1 MAWRLELSPE
11 AKRDLAR
18 IDKKTAIR
26 ILRFLTERAAEAANP
41 RILAIP
47 LQGPRNRGLWRFRIG
62 DYRAVARIENEV
74 MTILVVEI
82 GHRREVYR

>member
-26 ILRFLTERAAEAANP
+26 ILRFLTERAAEAENP